1 MSDEDIVERLRRRAA
16 KARDR
21 YPDHADD
28 PTTLVGGL
36 IEDYESAAVEI
47 ERLRDRL
54 KGLARDALGA
64 MRGPRLARRADA
76 APEPDPARE
85 DR

>member
-1 MSDEDIVERLRRRAA
+1 MSDEDIVDRLRRRAA

-47 ERLRDRL
+47 ERLRGRL
-54 KGLARDALGA
+54 KALARDALGA
-64 MRGPRLARRADA
+64 MHGPPVPQRPSPLGDDGEA
-76 APEPDPARE
+76 
-85 DR
+85 

>member
-1 MSDEDIVERLRRRAA
+1 MPDEDIVERLRRRAA

-47 ERLRDRL
+47 ERLRGSL
-54 KGLARDALGA
+54 KALARDALGA
-64 MRGPRLARRADA
+64 MQGPRLARR
-76 APEPDPARE
+76 PEPIPAAADGE
-85 DR
+85 EG